1 MNPRLCNCDSGLERD
16 AEYDARGIFL
26 TYACDKCRKRK
37 LSGYRAD
44 VLADPAYIADEPI
57 DPED

>member
-1 MNPRLCNCDSGLERD
+1 MRECFCGSGLERD

-26 TYACDKCRKRK
+26 TYACDHCRDEK
-37 LSGYRAD
+37 LSRYRAD

>member
-1 MNPRLCNCDSGLERD
+1 MRLCSCDSGLERN

-44 VLADPAYIADEPI
+44 VLADSNYWHDEPI